1 MTHQDSSMSLLKLRR
16 QPADGPIE
24 PEKPSAAEW
33 FAQVLA
39 RLNLEYD
46 LPADV
51 LTEAEEVLHALR
63 AKEGT

>member
-1 MTHQDSSMSLLKLRR
+1 MIHRDNSMSLLKLRR
-16 QPADGPIE
+16 NPADAAIE
-24 PEKPSAAEW
+24 AEKPSAADW

-51 LTEAEEVLHALR
+51 QTEAEEVLHALKAR
-63 AKEGT
+63 EGR